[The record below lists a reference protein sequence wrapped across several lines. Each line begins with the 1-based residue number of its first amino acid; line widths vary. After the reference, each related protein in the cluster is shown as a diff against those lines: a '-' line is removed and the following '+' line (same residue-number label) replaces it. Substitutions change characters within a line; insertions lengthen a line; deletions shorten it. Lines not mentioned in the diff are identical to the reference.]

1 MWFRIASV
9 LGLLWNCLGVYSY
22 LRSVGML
29 GDHYAGL
36 DDAHL
41 ALARSIPAWV
51 TGTFA
56 VAVFAG
62 LLGSLLLVAGKKL
75 ASPVLLLSLIAVIV
89 QSGWVI
95 LGSNARA
102 VEGTVALAVPACI
115 TLVAILLVWL
125 AAKGAARGWLD

>member
-1 MWFRIASV
+1 MSNVIGARAPGWFRV
-9 LGLLWNCLGVYSY
+9 LALLGVIWNCLGVYSY

-29 GDHYAGL
+29 GDQLAGM
-36 DDAHL
+36 DATHL

-62 LLGSLLLVAGKKL
+62 LLGTLLLAAGKRL

-89 QSGWVI
+89 QSGWVV

-102 VEGTVALAVPACI
+102 VEGALA
-115 TLVAILLVWL
+115 
-125 AAKGAARGWLD
+125 

>member
-1 MWFRIASV
+1 EIEMGDVLGARVPGWFRLLAV
-9 LGLLWNCLGVYSY
+9 LGLIWNCLGVYSY

-29 GDHYAGL
+29 GDQLAGL
-36 DDAHL
+36 GAGHL
-41 ALARSIPAWV
+41 AVARSIPAWV

-62 LLGSLLLVAGKKL
+62 LLGTLLLVAGKRL

-95 LGSNARA
+95 LASNARA
-102 VEGTVALAVPACI
+102 VEGALALIVPGVI
-115 TLVAILLVWL
+115 TL
-125 AAKGAARGWLD
+125 